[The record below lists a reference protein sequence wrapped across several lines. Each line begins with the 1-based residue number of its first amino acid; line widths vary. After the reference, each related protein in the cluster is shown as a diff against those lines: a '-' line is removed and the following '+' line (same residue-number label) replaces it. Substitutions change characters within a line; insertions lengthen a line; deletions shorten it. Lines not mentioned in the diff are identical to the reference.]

1 MSKYYYKK
9 TSGNL
14 LKKSLRIASAALLL
28 VGLLIAVYIFFPLIL
43 WQIYFQRVF
52 ASQNITTPIPKSI
65 VVNSS
70 IIENLIIQAR
80 NTLTGVDYTN
90 AENWFPTLNTGK
102 LGKKGSPK
110 VSSYTL
116 SIPKIQIDNA
126 YVSTVDNNV
135 GIHLINYQGTSI
147 PGDLGNAV
155 IFGHSTLPQLF
166 NPKDYKT
173 IFANAYKLKVRDKI
187 LTHVNGVS
195 YLYKIYSISVVDP
208 SDTSVFSQTFDN
220 SYVTLVTCTPP
231 GTVWKRLVIKA
242 SLEKI

>member
-14 LKKSLRIASAALLL
+14 LKKSFRIASATLLI
-28 VGLLIAVYIFFPLIL
+28 VGLLIAVYIFSPLIL

-52 ASQNITTPIPKSI
+52 ASQNMTMPIPKSI

-70 IIENLIIQAR
+70 IIENLIIQAK

-90 AENWFPTLNTGK
+90 AENWFPTFSVSK
-102 LGKKGSPK
+102 LGRKGSLK

-126 YVSTVDNNV
+126 HVSAVDNNV
-135 GIHLINYQGTSI
+135 GAHLVNYQGTSI

-173 IFANAYKLKVRDKI
+173 IFANAYKLKIGDRI

-231 GTVWKRLVIKA
+231 GTVWKRLVVKA